1 MIEPVDPR
9 KSNCNKKHLTLE
21 QRKKIL
27 EGIKGHYNQEMIS
40 KDVGVHKTTVSR
52 EILSHRKYVVNHR
65 KSTNR
70 CESVSECKISHICE
84 NMKCFFFASA
94 HCRNRLPKPSMFSFS
109 HNRICKA
116 KSRRI
121 FSGFSGY
128 IPYQRQLHFL
138 ALFFAFR
145 FAKQL
150 AKVVQHEST
159 DASCFVD
166 CTVHVIFV

>member
-1 MIEPVDPR
+1 MIEPVDSR

-70 CESVSECKISHICE
+70 CESVSECKISHIRKYEVFLFCICTLQE
-84 NMKCFFFASA
+84 PAAQTIHVFFFAQ
-94 HCRNRLPKPSMFSFS
+94 
-109 HNRICKA
+109 
-116 KSRRI
+116 
-121 FSGFSGY
+121 
-128 IPYQRQLHFL
+128 PYLQ
-138 ALFFAFR
+138 
-145 FAKQL
+145 
-150 AKVVQHEST
+150 S
-159 DASCFVD
+159 
-166 CTVHVIFV
+166 